1 MTYATIR
8 YDLADKVATITINR
22 PDRLNAISTQLFE
35 EIPAAL
41 DRALAEGA
49 RAVVLTGEGRAFCS
63 GADLQ
68 AEGGLPE
75 DPGELLD
82 THYNP
87 LAEKFAN
94 LPIPVVSA
102 VNGLAAGAGCS
113 LALWGDYVLAARSA
127 YFLLAFV
134 NIGLVP
140 DAGATWLVARAVGR
154 ARALEMMLLG
164 ERVPAEKAE
173 AWGLINRVVDDAALL
188 DEARALATRLANG
201 PTLAMGL
208 IRKSVRRALS
218 DDLGDTLARER
229 DDQKIAGL
237 SADFKEGIAAFL
249 EKRPARY
256 EGK

>member
-8 YDLADKVATITINR
+8 YDLTDKVATIALNR
-22 PDRLNAISTQLFE
+22 PDRLNAITPQLFE
-35 EIPAAL
+35 EMSAAL
-41 DRALAEGA
+41 DKAQADGA
-49 RAVVLTGEGRAFCS
+49 RAILLTGEGRAFCS

-68 AEGGLPE
+68 AEGGLPD

-82 THYNP
+82 SHYNP
-87 LAEKFAN
+87 LAEKFAD

-113 LALWGDYVLAARSA
+113 LALWGDYVIAARSA

-140 DAGATWLVARAVGR
+140 DAGATWLVAKAVGR
-154 ARALEMMLLG
+154 AHALEMMLLG
-164 ERVPAEKAE
+164 ERIPAEKAE
-173 AWGLINRVVDDAALL
+173 AWGLINRVVDDAVLI

-201 PTLAMGL
+201 PTQAMAM
-208 IRKSVRRALS
+208 IRRSVRRALS
-218 DDLGDTLARER
+218 DDLSDTLARER
-229 DDQKIAGL
+229 GDQKTAGET
-237 SADFKEGIAAFL
+237 ADFKEGVAAFL

>member
-1 MTYATIR
+1 MSYANIR
-8 YDLADKVATITINR
+8 YELADNVATITLNR
-22 PDRLNAISTQLFE
+22 PERLNAITLALFE
-35 EIPAAL
+35 DVSAAL
-41 DRALAEGA
+41 TQAVDEGA
-49 RAVVLTGEGRAFCS
+49 RAVLLTGEGRAFCS

-68 AEGGLPE
+68 DAGGLPE

-82 THYNP
+82 SHYNP
-87 LAEKFAN
+87 LAEKIGR

-113 LALWGDYVLAARSA
+113 VALWGDYVIAARSA

-164 ERVPAEKAE
+164 ERVPAEKALE
-173 AWGLINRVVDDAALL
+173 WGLINKVVDDEALAA
-188 DEARALATRLANG
+188 EARALAVRLANG
-201 PTLAMGL
+201 PTRAMGL
-208 IRKSVRRALS
+208 IRNSVRLALS
-218 DDLGDTLARER
+218 SDLSDALCRER
-229 DDQKIAGL
+229 IDQKAAGQ
-237 SADFKEGIAAFL
+237 SADFKEGVAAFL

>member
-8 YDLADKVATITINR
+8 YDLADDVATITLNR
-22 PDRLNAISTQLFE
+22 PDRLNAITPQLFE
-35 EIPAAL
+35 DVSGAL
-41 DRALAEGA
+41 DQAQAEGA
-49 RAVVLTGEGRAFCS
+49 RAILLTGEGRAFCA

-68 AEGGLPE
+68 AEGGLPD

-82 THYNP
+82 SHYNP
-87 LAEKFAN
+87 LAEKFAT

-113 LALWGDYVLAARSA
+113 VALWGDYVLAARSA

-140 DAGATWLVARAVGR
+140 DAGATWLVTRAVGR
-154 ARALEMMLLG
+154 AHALEMMMLG

-173 AWGLINRVVDDAALL
+173 AWGLINRAVDDAELMG
-188 DEARALATRLANG
+188 EARAVAARLASG

-208 IRKSVRRALS
+208 IRRSVRQALS
-218 DDLGDTLARER
+218 SDLSDTLGRER
-229 DDQKIAGL
+229 IDQKTAGR
-237 SADFKEGIAAFL
+237 SEDFKEGVAAFL
-249 EKRPARY
+249 EKRSAKFQ
-256 EGK
+256 GK

>member
-8 YDLADKVATITINR
+8 YDLADKVATITLTR
-22 PDRLNAISTQLFE
+22 PDRLNAITLPMFE
-35 EIPAAL
+35 EASAAL
-41 DRALAEGA
+41 DKALADGA
-49 RAVVLTGEGRAFCS
+49 RAIVLTGEGRAFCS

-68 AEGGLPE
+68 DEGNLPD
-75 DPGELLD
+75 DPGEVLD
-82 THYNP
+82 SHYNP
-87 LAEKFAN
+87 LAEKIAA
-94 LPIPVVSA
+94 LPVPVVSA

-113 LALWGDYVLAARSA
+113 LALWGDYVIAARSA

-140 DAGATWLVARAVGR
+140 DAGATWLVTRAVGR

-164 ERVPAEKAE
+164 ERIPAEKAE

-188 DEARALATRLANG
+188 DEARSVAVRLANG
-201 PTLAMGL
+201 PTQAMAM
-208 IRKSVRRALS
+208 IRRSVRRALS

-229 DDQKIAGL
+229 ADQKTAGAT
-237 SADFKEGIAAFL
+237 ADFKEGVAAFL

>member
-8 YDLADKVATITINR
+8 YDLADKVATITLDR
-22 PDRLNAISTQLFE
+22 PDRLNAISLKLFE
-35 EIPAAL
+35 EVSDAL
-41 DRALAEGA
+41 DKALAEGA
-49 RAVVLTGEGRAFCS
+49 RAILLTGEGRAFCS

-68 AEGGLPE
+68 DAGGLPE

-82 THYNP
+82 SHYNP
-87 LAEKFAN
+87 LAEKFAS
-94 LPIPVVSA
+94 LPIPVVTA

-113 LALWGDYVLAARSA
+113 VALWGDYVLAARSA

-173 AWGLINRVVDDAALL
+173 AWGLINRAVDDEALL
-188 DEARALATRLANG
+188 GEARAVATRLAKG
-201 PTLAMGL
+201 PTKAISL
-208 IRKSVRRALS
+208 IRNSVRRALGE
-218 DDLGDTLARER
+218 DLTDVLARER
-229 DDQKIAGL
+229 ADQKTAGQ
-237 SADFKEGIAAFL
+237 SADFKEGVAAFL